1 MLNNFYKFKDLSILL
16 PVIDEKKSLI
26 KTISIILKENPLY
39 IKEIILILDKKKT
52 KKRSKEISKI
62 LGKKNKIIK
71 KIYQTKP
78 KLGGALING
87 IELSKG
93 SHILIM
99 SSDLETDPS
108 SVKKM
113 LKKSIN
119 FPNHIIQA
127 SRWESNNS
135 FNEYGMLKEFLNF
148 IFQKMFSYLFN
159 IKCNDLTFGFR
170 ILPQRQIRKI
180 KWEMLD
186 HSFLFESLLKPAIRG
201 TKIMI
206 INSNWNKRTEGK
218 SNNQFLN
225 YFRYIFIGLKL
236 YFKKY

>member
-1 MLNNFYKFKDLSILL
+1 M
-16 PVIDEKKSLI
+16 
-26 KTISIILKENPLY
+26 Y

-52 KKRSKEISKI
+52 KKRSKEICKI

-113 LKKSIN
+113 LKKSI
-119 FPNHIIQA
+119 I
-127 SRWESNNS
+127 SLVS
-135 FNEYGMLKEFLNF
+135 
-148 IFQKMFSYLFN
+148 
-159 IKCNDLTFGFR
+159 T
-170 ILPQRQIRKI
+170 
-180 KWEMLD
+180 
-186 HSFLFESLLKPAIRG
+186 FLFVAASLSSSNATEVNLGGFNGNVSTIVTHGFSVRAEENNCSLLWKEAIASFFSFRG
-201 TKIMI
+201 K
-206 INSNWNKRTEGK
+206 
-218 SNNQFLN
+218 NQLLPKGPSPPCTAQF
-225 YFRYIFIGLKL
+225 GW
-236 YFKKY
+236 